1 MVPEI
6 ASRRRSVSLV
16 PVENMMLPAPLFPVY
31 ISEFQAR
38 SSPILQEI
46 RAEQAALVREIDG
59 NGFVEP
65 SVVLADLPGGFST
78 AVALRERCEARG
90 VKVPASMLLRF
101 SNDRY
106 GPLSFPVALKGS
118 FVGADD
124 IADALQPAKTIA
136 DAQQAARA
144 WVVARHPS
152 VEFSDAH
159 LAKFSEILTPAQNA
173 AFSARLQAIDM
184 EEKAARA
191 DALNNGPDDEMVGI
205 TGNTFPHKDMIKE
218 VALKSGEAAKFFKG
232 PPAQW
237 NVRRKVW
244 KAIVEKNPGLVERG
258 ILVLTEY
265 RGDGSA
271 SAGVSKQPEVA
282 VRAGGTFPV
291 KYRNP
296 ETGEMWSGR
305 GLKPRWLIQ
314 ALAAGRTLDEYLA

>member
-1 MVPEI
+1 MTIAYPGTPEYEVAAARAAAYEDDMVAKYPGADGRKFADMVPEI

-16 PVENMMLPAPLFPVY
+16 PAENMMLPAPLFPVY
-31 ISEFQAR
+31 IGEFQAR

-59 NGFVEP
+59 NGFVDP
-65 SVVLADLPGGFST
+65 SVALADLPGGFST

-90 VKVPASMLLRF
+90 IKVPASVLLRF

-106 GPLSFPVALKGS
+106 GSLSFPVALKGA

-124 IADALQPAKTIA
+124 IADALQTAKTIA

-152 VEFSDAH
+152 VEFSDVH
-159 LAKFSEILTPAQNA
+159 LAKFSEILTQAQNA

-205 TGNTFPHKDMIKE
+205 TGKTFAHKDMIKDMSRSI
-218 VALKSGEAAKFFKG
+218 AGEMASMHGKG
-232 PPAQW
+232 DTFQW

-244 KAIVEKNPGLVERG
+244 RSIVEKNPSLVERG

-265 RGDGSA
+265 R
-271 SAGVSKQPEVA
+271 K
-282 VRAGGTFPV
+282 
-291 KYRNP
+291 
-296 ETGEMWSGR
+296 
-305 GLKPRWLIQ
+305 
-314 ALAAGRTLDEYLA
+314 

>member
-1 MVPEI
+1 
-6 ASRRRSVSLV
+6 
-16 PVENMMLPAPLFPVY
+16 
-31 ISEFQAR
+31 
-38 SSPILQEI
+38 
-46 RAEQAALVREIDG
+46 
-59 NGFVEP
+59 
-65 SVVLADLPGGFST
+65 
-78 AVALRERCEARG
+78 
-90 VKVPASMLLRF
+90 
-101 SNDRY
+101 
-106 GPLSFPVALKGS
+106 LSFPVALKGA

-144 WVVARHPS
+144 WVIARHPS

-205 TGNTFPHKDMIKE
+205 TGKTFVHRDMIKDMSRSI
-218 VALKSGEAAKFFKG
+218 AGEMAGMHGKG
-232 PPAQW
+232 DTFQW

-258 ILVLTEY
+258 VLVLTEY
-265 RGDGSA
+265 RGDGST
-271 SAGVSKQPEVA
+271 SAVASKQPEVA
-282 VRAGGTFPV
+282 VRASGTFPV
-291 KYRNP
+291 KYRNQ

-305 GLKPRWLIQ
+305 GLKPRWLIN
-314 ALAAGRTLDEYLA
+314 ALATGRELNDFLV